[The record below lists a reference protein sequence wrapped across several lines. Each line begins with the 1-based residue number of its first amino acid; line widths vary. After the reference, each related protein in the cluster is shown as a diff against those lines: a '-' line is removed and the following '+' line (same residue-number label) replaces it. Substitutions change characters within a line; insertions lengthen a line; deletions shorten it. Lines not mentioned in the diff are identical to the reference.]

1 MATPRPRKSAP
12 SLQGCHPSP
21 LRTPARSRLPRRWPA
36 LLLVAAPLW
45 LASCGGG
52 EEPAHGSAADT
63 AAVPSKALGVG
74 AAGDK
79 THGRRLRALGMAPAE
94 AALAKWEPLV
104 NLSLVPAAG
113 AVLGD
118 GRVLLWASNART
130 TFGGGGH
137 TFSTLF
143 DPATNT
149 ATERDVT
156 ETGHDMFCPGTSRL
170 PDGRL
175 LVNGGVNANKSSL
188 YDPATNRWSTA
199 AGMVIPRGYNANT
212 VLADGSVL
220 TFGGSWSG
228 GTAGGKSAEIY
239 TPATGWRVLSN
250 VPYDPYLLNGTY
262 NGWQTDA
269 HAALVPTGNGRVLVA
284 GPSPNMGWIDTR
296 GNGSSTPAGRRGD
309 DQPSLGGPVVMY
321 EAGKI
326 LKVGGATWNG
336 NVPASAG
343 AYLIDTTNATAQV
356 KKLAPMAYPRMYANS
371 VVLPNGQVLVVGGQT
386 YVQEFSDANAVLAP
400 ELWDPET
407 ETFTVLPAMAVA
419 RNYHSLA
426 MLLPDGRVVSA
437 GGGLC
442 GCAADKPN
450 LQVMSP
456 PYLFNSDGSPAAR
469 PAITQAPSTLGY
481 GTTVTVNTD
490 TPVSAFSLVRLG
502 ATTHTVNNDQ
512 RRVSLTFT
520 QSGDNAWA
528 VAVPSNPGILLPGQ
542 YMLFALNAQG
552 TPSVAKIVTVSNAG
566 APLLENPGNVDV
578 ALGASLNL
586 PVTASTPAG
595 TLAFSAS
602 GLPPGVSV
610 NAATGALSGVP
621 TAAGSFLVTLRAG
634 NGAQTVSTDLLITV
648 TTAGT
653 GTGLLAQYHGG
664 TGLAG
669 APLLTRTEAPDFDW
683 GAAAPGAGVPADRF
697 SVRWTGWIEAVAT
710 GPTQIRTVSDDG
722 VRVWVEDR
730 LVIDNWTDHGPATDT
745 APVAMV
751 AGQRLRVTMEYY
763 EAAGGAVARL
773 QWLPAGAAAYTAVPA
788 SRLYPAAPASTTNI
802 ALGRSATQSSLWEQA
817 AAGRAVDGNT
827 DGVYA
832 NGSVA
837 HTGAEA
843 RAWWQVDL
851 GGLHRVDR
859 VQLWNR
865 TDCCSDRL
873 QNFTV
878 FVSQAD
884 MAGRSFEQL
893 NADPA
898 VLKRQVGATRALPGI
913 SLPVQ
918 GLGRYVRVQLAGTN
932 NLQLAEVQVFGGTA
946 VYNTPS
952 VTSVPNQTTVVD
964 TSVSLAVSASDPDAN
979 PLAFSATGL
988 PPGLAINAG
997 TGRISGTPSAAGTY
1011 SVNVT
1016 VANEGGLS
1024 AATAFTWTV
1033 LGPVPPVSA
1042 IGAPISNAG
1051 TTVSYAPTVGD
1062 GAPAQY
1068 SWNFGDG
1075 TGDTAWSDSAAAT
1088 HSFAGPG
1095 VYTVTLTVRTA
1106 DGRSSV
1112 TRFVQAVVAGGP
1124 TAAGRASTSVLLEER
1139 AGASTRLWV
1148 LNPDNDSV
1156 SVFDTAMGTRV
1167 AEITV
1172 GSGPRTLARAHDG
1185 RVWVVNKQAA
1195 TVSIVS
1201 ASTLAVVQTVPLPRA
1216 SQPYGVLFSP
1226 ADGSAWVALEA
1237 TGRVLRLDGS
1247 SGATLGSLA
1256 VGDNPRHL
1264 AITAAGD
1271 QLLVS
1276 RFITRALP
1284 GEGTATVSTAGVGGE
1299 VVVVNPATLAITRTV
1314 VLAHS
1319 DRPDNEVQGRGV
1331 PNYLGAAAISPDG
1344 RSAWVPS
1351 KQDNILRGQRRDG
1364 RTLDFQNTVRAISSR
1379 IDLATGAED
1388 TAGRVDHDN
1397 SSVASAAVFHP
1408 TGAYL
1413 FVALETSRQVA
1424 VMDAAGKRELF
1435 RYEAGL
1441 APQGVV
1447 VSADGLTLY
1456 AHNFMSR
1463 SVTVIDLRPLVQQGQ
1478 LGVTTTATWQ
1488 TVATERLAAN
1498 VLKGKQLF
1506 YDARDPRLARDAY
1519 MSCASCHNDGGHD
1532 GRTWDLSAQGE
1543 GLRNTI
1549 SLRGRAAMGQG
1560 FLHWSAN
1567 FNELQDF
1574 EGQIRGLAGGT
1585 GLMTDAQFN
1594 TGTRS
1599 QPLGDAKAGVSA
1611 DLDALAAYVSSLT
1624 TFAQSPWRNADGTL
1638 SAAAQAGRTVFAQ
1651 KDCASCHGGTAFTT
1665 SADAAQLKNVGTI
1678 KASSGSRLGAALTG
1692 LDVPTLRDVWAT
1704 GPYLHDG
1711 SAATLA
1717 EAVTAHTTVTLT
1729 ATELANVVEYLQQIG
1744 SEETGAPGTV
1754 ASGTGLRGQYFANET
1769 LTGTPVLTRTE
1780 AINFSWGTAAPG
1792 TGVAADRFSV
1802 RWSGFVEASATG
1814 DFVFQTN
1821 SDDGVRVWVN
1831 GVQVI
1836 NNWTAHSATLNNS
1849 GNVAMTA
1856 NQRYA
1861 ITVEYFERT
1870 GQSVIQ
1876 LRWRPPGTTTFVA
1889 VPANRLYT
1897 P

>member
-1 MATPRPRKSAP
+1 MATQPTRAQQTNRPPHGRPSERKGRHAA
-12 SLQGCHPSP
+12 LA
-21 LRTPARSRLPRRWPA
+21 LAAA
-36 LLLVAAPLW
+36 LL

-52 EEPAHGSAADT
+52 DDAAGGGSA
-63 AAVPSKALGVG
+63 G
-74 AAGDK
+74 AAAAPQASKGLA
-79 THGRRLRALGMAPAE
+79 GSGQRLRALGMSPAE

-113 AVLGD
+113 AVMGD

-137 TFSTLF
+137 TYTSIF
-143 DPATNT
+143 DPATNV

-188 YDPATNRWSTA
+188 YDPATNTWSAA

-212 VLADGSVL
+212 VLADGSVMS
-220 TFGGSWSG
+220 FGGSWSG

-269 HAALVPTGNGRVLVA
+269 HAALLPTGNGRVLVA

-309 DQPSLGGPVVMY
+309 DTPALGGPVVMY

-336 NVPASAG
+336 NVPASAS

-386 YVQEFSDANAVLAP
+386 YVQEFSDSNAVLAP

-456 PYLFNSDGSPAAR
+456 PYLFNSDGTPAAR
-469 PAITQAPSTLGY
+469 PAITQAPATLDY
-481 GTTVTVNTD
+481 GSTVTVNTSGA
-490 TPVSAFSLVRLG
+490 VSAFSLVRLG

-512 RRVSLTFT
+512 RRVSLSFT
-520 QSGDNAWA
+520 QSGDNAYA
-528 VAVPSNPGILLPGQ
+528 VAVPTNPGILVPGQ
-542 YMLFALNAQG
+542 YMLFAMNAQG
-552 TPSVAKIVTVSNAG
+552 TPSVAKIVSINHTG
-566 APLLENPGNVDV
+566 APRLENPGNIDV
-578 ALGASLNL
+578 SLGSALNV
-586 PVTASTPAG
+586 PVTASTPSG
-595 TLAFSAS
+595 TLSFSAS

-610 NAATGALSGVP
+610 NSATGALSGVP

-634 NGAQTVSTDLLITV
+634 NGTQTVSTDLLITV
-648 TTAGT
+648 TNAGT
-653 GTGLLAQYHGG
+653 GTGLLGQYHAGM
-664 TGLAG
+664 GLAG
-669 APLLTRTEAPDFDW
+669 NPLLTRTEVPDFDW
-683 GAAAPGAGVPADRF
+683 GTAAPGAGVPVDGF

-710 GPTQIRTVSDDG
+710 GPTQIRTVTDDG
-722 VRVWVEDR
+722 VRVWVDDR
-730 LVIDNWTDHGPATDT
+730 LVIDNWTDHGPTTDT

-751 AGQRLRVTMEYY
+751 AGQRYRVTMEFY
-763 EAAGGAVARL
+763 ENGGGAVARL
-773 QWLPAGAAAYTAVPA
+773 QWLPAGATAYTAIPA
-788 SRLYPAAPASTTNI
+788 TRLYPAAPASTTNV
-802 ALGRSATQSSLWEQA
+802 ALGRTATQSSLWEA
-817 AAGRAVDGNT
+817 AVASRAVDGST

-837 HTGAEA
+837 HTGADA
-843 RAWWQVDL
+843 QAWWQVDL
-851 GGLHRVDR
+851 GGMRRVDR
-859 VQLWNR
+859 IQLWNR

-873 QNFTV
+873 QNFIV
-878 FVSQAD
+878 FVAQTD
-884 MAGRSFEQL
+884 MAGRTFDQL

-913 SLPVQ
+913 GIPVDA
-918 GLGRYVRVQLAGTN
+918 LGRYVRVQLAGTN

-964 TSVSLAVSASDPDAN
+964 TSVSLAVNASDPDGN
-979 PLAFSATGL
+979 PLTFSATGL

-1011 SVNVT
+1011 AVNVT
-1016 VANEGGLS
+1016 AANEGGLS

-1033 LGPVPPVSA
+1033 LGPVPSVGAIAAPVS
-1042 IGAPISNAG
+1042 SSG

-1075 TGDTAWSDSAAAT
+1075 SGDTAWSDSAAAS
-1088 HSFAGPG
+1088 HSYAAPG

-1106 DGRSSV
+1106 DGRSAV
-1112 TRFVQAVVAGGP
+1112 TRFVQAVVAAGP
-1124 TAAGRASTSVLLEER
+1124 TAAGRASTNVLVEER
-1139 AGASTRLWV
+1139 SGASARLWV
-1148 LNPDNDSV
+1148 VNQDNDSV
-1156 SVFDTAMGTRV
+1156 SVFDTTMGSRV

-1172 GSGPRTLARAHDG
+1172 GTAPRTLARANDG
-1185 RVWVVNKQAA
+1185 RLWVVNKQSA
-1195 TVSIVS
+1195 TISIVNP
-1201 ASTLAVVQTVPLPRA
+1201 ATLAVVQTVALPRA
-1216 SQPYGVLFSP
+1216 SQPFGLVFSP

-1237 TGRVLRLDGS
+1237 TGRVLKLDGA
-1247 SGATLGSLA
+1247 SGATLGSVD

-1264 AITAAGD
+1264 AVTANGD

-1284 GEGTATVSTAGVGGE
+1284 GEGTTSVSTAGVGGE
-1299 VVVVNPATLAITRTV
+1299 VLVLNPATLAITRTV

-1319 DRPDNEVQGRGV
+1319 DRADNEVQGRGV
-1331 PNYLGAAAISPDG
+1331 PNYLGAAAIAPDG

-1364 RTLDFQNTVRAISSR
+1364 RSLDFQNTVRAISSR
-1379 IDLATGAED
+1379 IDLASGTED

-1441 APQGVV
+1441 APQGVAV
-1447 VSADGLTLY
+1447 APDGLTLY
-1456 AHNFMSR
+1456 ANNFMSR
-1463 SVTVIDLRPLVQQGQ
+1463 TVSAIDLRPLVQQGQ
-1478 LGVTTTATWQ
+1478 LGVTTTATWAAVG
-1488 TVATERLAAN
+1488 TDKLAAT

-1549 SLRGRAAMGQG
+1549 NLRGRAAMGHG

-1594 TGTRS
+1594 SGTRS

-1611 DLDALAAYVSSLT
+1611 DLDALAAYVASLN
-1624 TFAQSPWRNADGTL
+1624 TFAPSPWRNADGSLT
-1638 SAAAQAGRTVFAQ
+1638 AAASAGRTVFAQ
-1651 KDCASCHGGTAFTT
+1651 KNCASCHGGTAFTV
-1665 SADAAQLKNVGTI
+1665 SADAAQMKNVGTLV
-1678 KASSGSRLGAALTG
+1678 ASSGSRLGGTLTG

-1704 GPYLHDG
+1704 GPWLHDG
-1711 SAATLA
+1711 RAATLA
-1717 EAVTAHTTVTLT
+1717 DAVAAHNNVSLT
-1729 ATELANVVEYLQQIG
+1729 PTELTNVVEYLKQIG
-1744 SEETGAPGTV
+1744 SEEASAPGAS

-1769 LTGTPVLTRTE
+1769 LSGTPVLTRTE
-1780 AINFSWGTAAPG
+1780 AVNFSWGSGSPG
-1792 TGVAADRFSV
+1792 TGVANDRFSV
-1802 RWSGFVEASATG
+1802 RWTGFVEASATG
-1814 DFVFQTN
+1814 NFVFQTN

-1831 GVQVI
+1831 GVQII
-1836 NNWTAHSATLNNS
+1836 NNWTAHSAKLDNS

-1856 NQRYA
+1856 NQRYS

-1876 LRWRPPGTTTFVA
+1876 LRWRPPGTTSFVA